1 MPFIKLRKFL
11 GCGISCIPSTSILK
25 TCGILIRLKSCICS
39 LRINPTLWDHF
50 IDLLNLPNTSLSG
63 PLARKG
69 LQFSLLCTLKIQL
82 LWNQEARRYTM
93 KTVTE
98 IPPCSQHQCFPLRV
112 LGAYLDST
120 AIPCPLLLWMSLW
133 TGVGE
138 NGKTKTNFGFPSHI
152 MTYRGP
158 LSWSSNH
165 DRGFLLE
172 FSLTTLGIQFW
183 VSAYV

>member
-11 GCGISCIPSTSILK
+11 GRGISCIPSISILK
-25 TCGILIRLKSCICS
+25 TCGILIRLRSHICS

-63 PLARKG
+63 LLARKGSG

-93 KTVTE
+93 KTVAE

-112 LGAYLDST
+112 LGACLDST
-120 AIPCPLLLWMSLW
+120 AIHCPLLLWMNLW
-133 TGVGE
+133 TVWE
-138 NGKTKTNFGFPSHI
+138 RMEKQKQ
-152 MTYRGP
+152 
-158 LSWSSNH
+158 
-165 DRGFLLE
+165 
-172 FSLTTLGIQFW
+172 TLDFHHTL
-183 VSAYV
+183 